1 MLNIERE
8 KLFWLTIS
16 RVEKTLKYMYQED
29 SKEVIIARLECAIKQ
44 YREVPEECPEASTCS
59 TWN

>member
-44 YREVPEECPEASTCS
+44 YREAPEECLEANTCS